1 MSASL
6 IFIISIIFPEIWVT
20 VLGQYHSLPLI
31 PPPFCSP
38 YVISMHLHTYLPLH
52 DSVQPDFS
60 NFHIKPTIST
70 SHGET
75 ISGNLFPFLVF
86 IRPCRGLFFIMRW
99 IPPLL
104 GSTEGNKIQK
114 SGRTSD
120 TRTEY
125 TLLYPSI
132 HWETQKILISCR
144 FIVKSTFFSASQREW
159 LKYISMSCWV
169 SGFWSDSHFCI
180 NIQIHYHPREMNNRS
195 YFISLTILNIMNR
208 LTTIPH
214 PSPWIQT
221 TDRSPVGNGNVTLIH
236 LFASQSLPN
245 NFHYIASDP
254 KMLFWK
260 QARSDIH
267 CRLDF
272 TTV

>member
-1 MSASL
+1 MSHSSRAVPVITINPTSILLSL
-6 IFIISIIFPEIWVT
+6 CIYIPSSLCTIQYNLTSVT
-20 VLGQYHSLPLI
+20 STFSLQSPLAKVKPSLELSFHFLCSYI
-31 PPPFCSP
+31 PAGGYFSLWGESHP
-38 YVISMHLHTYLPLH
+38 YWGLT
-52 DSVQPDFS
+52 DS
-60 NFHIKPTIST
+60 
-70 SHGET
+70 
-75 ISGNLFPFLVF
+75 
-86 IRPCRGLFFIMRW
+86 RRA
-99 IPPLL
+99 
-104 GSTEGNKIQK
+104 TEGNKIRK
-114 SGRTSD
+114 PGRTSD
-120 TRTEY
+120 TRTGY
-125 TLLYPSI
+125 TLMYPNI

-214 PSPWIQT
+214 PSPWILT

-245 NFHYIASDP
+245 NFQYITSDP

-267 CRLDF
+267 CR
-272 TTV
+272 